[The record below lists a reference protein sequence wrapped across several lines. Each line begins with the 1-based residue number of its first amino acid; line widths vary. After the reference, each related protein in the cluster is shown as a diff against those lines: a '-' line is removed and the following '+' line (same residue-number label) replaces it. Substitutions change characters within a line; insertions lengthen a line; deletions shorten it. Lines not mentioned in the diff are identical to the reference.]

1 MTIHEGY
8 EGLSLKNPVVTLGIF
23 DGVHTG
29 HRRLLDR
36 LVSHAMATGSDSVV
50 ITFNPHPRL
59 VLSETRAGLSFLTTL
74 DEKKILLG
82 RSGIGYLL
90 ILEFNQQ
97 IRNMGACEFIKD
109 ILVDRIGIKHLIVG
123 YDHHFGRQ
131 REGDFATISGC
142 AAKYGFT
149 VEKVEEVM
157 SGNVAVSSTAIR
169 DALLSGRLEEANGFL
184 GYSYFLS
191 GTVVHGRGIGKSIGF
206 PTANILPSDE
216 YKLIP
221 ADGVYAVEI
230 ELDSRLLKGMLS
242 IGSNPTVN
250 NDPGIR
256 SIEAHIFDL
265 DRDLYDRQ
273 VKLIFR
279 HRLRNEK
286 KYGSLRRLARQMEL
300 DRKLALKLL
309 G

>member
-36 LVSHAMATGSDSVV
+36 LVSRAMATGSDSVV

-59 VLSETRAGLSFLTTL
+59 VLSETHAGLSFLSTL

-90 ILEFNQQ
+90 ILEFNQH
-97 IRNMGACEFIKD
+97 IRNMGACQFIKD